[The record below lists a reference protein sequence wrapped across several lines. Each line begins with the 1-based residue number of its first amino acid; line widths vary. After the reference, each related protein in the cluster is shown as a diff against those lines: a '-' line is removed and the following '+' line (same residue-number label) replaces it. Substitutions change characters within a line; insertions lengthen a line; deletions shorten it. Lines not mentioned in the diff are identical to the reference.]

1 MPMELKWL
9 EDFVSLANTRNFSK
23 SAKQRNVTQ
32 PAFSRR
38 IRALENWL
46 GTSLIDRS
54 TYPTT
59 LTESGRAFRETAEQ
73 TLILINQARDEF
85 RAQQGRAR
93 ATISI
98 SVLHGIT
105 LTFIP
110 QWLKDVQ
117 SALGQIS
124 TKIDPGNFHDCV
136 QALVDGDY
144 DLLLTYS
151 NESVPVL
158 LDPQLYPSIKLADET
173 FLPVSATDSRGRPL
187 YRMDSTKPKPVPWLN
202 YGSQSYL
209 GRVEEFILSQQKPRL
224 DLQSVCEN
232 PMGESLKAM
241 VLEGYGV
248 AWFTET
254 SIRDELADKRLVAVG
269 SKDLQMSFDICI
281 YRSIQKTRPQLMQFW
296 SCVESLSPFA
306 VEAAN

>member
-1 MPMELKWL
+1 MELKWL
-9 EDFVSLANTRNFSK
+9 EDFVSLANTRSFSR
-23 SAKQRNVTQ
+23 SAEQRNVTQ

-46 GTSLIDRS
+46 GTSLVDRS

-59 LTESGRAFRETAEQ
+59 LTESGREFRETAEQ
-73 TLILINQARDEF
+73 ALILLNQARDDF
-85 RAQQGRAR
+85 REQQGRAR

-105 LTFIP
+105 LTFIS
-110 QWLKDVQ
+110 QWLKEVQ

-158 LDPQLYPSIKLADET
+158 LDPQLYPSVKLADEI

-187 YRMDSTKPKPVPWLN
+187 YRMNPSKPVPWRN

-209 GRVEEFILSQQKPRL
+209 GRVEECILSQQKPRL
-224 DLQSVCEN
+224 DLQPVCEN

-241 VLEGYGV
+241 ALEGYGI
-248 AWFTET
+248 AWLTET
-254 SIRDELADKRLVAVG
+254 SIREELADKRLVAVG
-269 SKDLQMSFDICI
+269 TKELQISFDICI

-296 SCVESLSPFA
+296 NCVEALSQFA
-306 VEAAN
+306 SEAAS

>member
-1 MPMELKWL
+1 MELKWL
-9 EDFVSLANTRNFSK
+9 EDFVSLANTRSFSR
-23 SAKQRNVTQ
+23 SAEQRNVTQ

-46 GTSLIDRS
+46 GTSLVDRS

-59 LTESGRAFRETAEQ
+59 LTESGREFRETAEQ
-73 TLILINQARDEF
+73 ALILLNQARDDF
-85 RAQQGRAR
+85 REQRGRAR

-110 QWLKDVQ
+110 QWLKEVQ

-158 LDPQLYPSIKLADET
+158 LDPQLYPSVKLADEI

-187 YRMDSTKPKPVPWLN
+187 YRMNPSKPVPWLN

-224 DLQSVCEN
+224 DLQPVCEN

-241 VLEGYGV
+241 ALEGYGI
-248 AWFTET
+248 AWLTET
-254 SIRDELADKRLVAVG
+254 SIREELADKRLVAVG
-269 SKDLQMSFDICI
+269 TKELQISFDICI
-281 YRSIQKTRPQLMQFW
+281 YRSIQKTRPQLIQFW
-296 SCVESLSPFA
+296 NCVEALSQFA
-306 VEAAN
+306 SEAAS